1 MTAQDTQEYT
11 VIQDEWDGNVK
22 YFVEF
27 NDEFITASLL
37 QGDYDNEMEIR
48 IGKNN
53 ERYSVRG
60 HKSIMDKM
68 SFDDFIRKVKL
79 HIERQELFKKIKE
92 ERKKEK
98 RKN

>member
-1 MTAQDTQEYT
+1 
-11 VIQDEWDGNVK
+11 
-22 YFVEF
+22 
-27 NDEFITASLL
+27 
-37 QGDYDNEMEIR
+37 
-48 IGKNN
+48 
-53 ERYSVRG
+53 
-60 HKSIMDKM
+60 M